1 MSTTCE
7 YTVVVRV
14 RGLNE
19 YVTRRD
25 RTEAEAIAARI
36 RQSGR
41 FCGWKA
47 TVVRLLTVQR
57 GKV

>member
-1 MSTTCE
+1 MVAVCE

-14 RGLNE
+14 RGFHE

-25 RTEAEAIAARI
+25 RAEAEAIAARI

-41 FCGWKA
+41 FCGWRAK
-47 TVVRLLTVQR
+47 VVEMLAVRR